1 MDLMKRVVLVAL
13 TLGGLAAAGAAYAQS
28 PATGSLTVSATV
40 PNNCTVN
47 SPTLSFGTSVN
58 PLSGSN
64 TDATATI
71 SVTCTIGTAFHV
83 GLGDGANFSSPNR
96 RMRIGATSDYLN
108 YEIYRDAP
116 RTERFGDSDDTADRV
131 AGTGLGSSANSI
143 TAYGRIP
150 SGQTTAAVGAYS
162 DTVGISVTY

>member
-1 MDLMKRVVLVAL
+1 MDLMKRVVLAAL
-13 TLGGLAAAGAAYAQS
+13 VVGGFAAAGSANAQS

-40 PNNCTVN
+40 PHHCTVN
-47 SPTLSFGTSVN
+47 SPTLSFGTTVN
-58 PLSGSN
+58 PLSGSD

-71 SVTCTIGTAFHV
+71 NVTCTINTPFHV
-83 GLGDGANFSSPNR
+83 GLGNGANFSNPNR
-96 RMRIGATSDYLN
+96 RMRIGATANYLN

-131 AGTGLGSSANSI
+131 AGTGLGSGPTAI

-150 SGQTTAAVGAYS
+150 SGQTTAAVGAYT